1 MSGDGVL
8 KGAICPAMPHDVDV
22 ATSPHQSVRDVR
34 CRRPPHR
41 DVDRSSES
49 VTTWGV
55 VHARSSE
62 HLCPFFETQ
71 PNLTQQF

>member
-8 KGAICPAMPHDVDV
+8 KGTICRAFATPHDVDV
-22 ATSPHQSVRDVR
+22 ATSPHQSVRGVR

-55 VHARSSE
+55 VHARFSE
-62 HLCPFFETQ
+62 HLRPFLKLCPT
-71 PNLTQQF
+71 

>member
-8 KGAICPAMPHDVDV
+8 KGTICRAFATPHDVDV
-22 ATSPHQSVRDVR
+22 ATSPHQSVRGVR

-49 VTTWGV
+49 VTTWASCMRGLASIC
-55 VHARSSE
+55 VH
-62 HLCPFFETQ
+62 F
-71 PNLTQQF
+71 